1 MSQKASKFLIGGV
14 RFRHNFFGGNTVI
27 TGIYGGIE
35 HVGKVAPLFLGIY
48 AIKAATA
55 RYVPERDELF
65 DETQNSFN
73 QDDLRRK
80 SFA

>member
-48 AIKAATA
+48 AISKLLIFKIVTII
-55 RYVPERDELF
+55 RSRNC
-65 DETQNSFN
+65 T
-73 QDDLRRK
+73 LR
-80 SFA
+80 A